1 VNETQART
9 IREAHDGYVKS
20 IYRKTARE
28 LSFMYR
34 LALADRGREILL
46 GGPSSKDEL
55 ISALVELRYP
65 LASMNESVHV
75 LYHRDGITNDACEQ
89 CATKPPARPPL
100 ARWHLDG
107 PDADPAE
114 DRDET
119 GRQERQEMADDY
131 KLASEAD
138 YEPVTYDA

>member
-20 IYRKTARE
+20 LFRESKTNLAVMYRRE
-28 LSFMYR
+28 LS
-34 LALADRGREILL
+34 DRGQMLL
-46 GGPSSKDEL
+46 FGGPASKDEF

-75 LYHRDGITNDACEQ
+75 LYHVDGITNDACEQ